1 MSLDICN
8 DRAKASA
15 VKIKK
20 RPAKPA
26 VKKVP
31 VTKPVKTFTI
41 REIDSWVMAGR
52 RYNP

>member
-1 MSLDICN
+1 MSFDICN
-8 DRAKASA
+8 DPAKANA

-26 VKKVP
+26 VKKAP
-31 VTKPVKTFTI
+31 AAKPVKTFTI